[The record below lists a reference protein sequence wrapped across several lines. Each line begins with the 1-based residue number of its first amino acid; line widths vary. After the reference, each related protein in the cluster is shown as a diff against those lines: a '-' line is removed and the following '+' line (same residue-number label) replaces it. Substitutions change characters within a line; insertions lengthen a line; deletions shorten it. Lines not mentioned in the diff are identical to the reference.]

1 MGSASHHF
9 QGIGVMEIPMDRFH
23 ANPIDN
29 FLMRKIQNRYSG
41 PTPQITM
48 LLAALGLLVMLGCS
62 QENGDG
68 TVLILE
74 LDNSENV
81 HQYWVFNPYN
91 RTIEKCQETAGQAIA
106 QILASNAVPKDSR
119 VKSWRCSFTP
129 PESGG

>member
-1 MGSASHHF
+1 M
-9 QGIGVMEIPMDRFH
+9 
-23 ANPIDN
+23 
-29 FLMRKIQNRYSG
+29 
-41 PTPQITM
+41 T

-62 QENGDG
+62 PDKENG

-74 LDNSENV
+74 LENSENV

-91 RTIEKCQETAGQAIA
+91 RTIERCNATAEQAIA
-106 QILASNAVPKDSR
+106 EILASNAVPKDSR